1 MTVRQQ
7 IEKNIRRGDYGIVA
21 KRLNM
26 KHRKVWA
33 MIRENAPLDLAV
45 ADAFIKLFKER
56 KEEEKRMI
64 RELDEIAQL

>member
-1 MTVRQQ
+1 MTVREQ

-26 KHRKVWA
+26 KPRKVWA
-33 MIRENAPLDLAV
+33 MIRENAPLDPDV

-64 RELDEIAQL
+64 RELEEIAQL